1 MIKTN
6 KESLIL
12 KILIDDI
19 EIEQED
25 IEYFIDDLKSFPT
38 ITKYYSNNKI
48 IKKIFLRLK
57 E

>member
-38 ITKYYSNNKI
+38 ITEYYSNNKI
-48 IKKIFLRLK
+48 IKRYF
-57 E
+57 